1 MSKKNKNT
9 VKIPLALKLI
19 IQSLPELA
27 YAFSKDGRL
36 VAWNK
41 NIEVGSGYSK
51 EELNKLSISDFVQGS
66 DKERVLDK
74 FSKIVADGNGEEQII
89 EFSVRSKSGNLFPVI
104 GLRTL
109 IVLSGKE
116 YFIGIAVRKTKT
128 DTKEE
133 FSNQI
138 DKITH
143 LKNQME
149 AYYSKIEEMKH
160 AQILL
165 EQKTFFNAKDFN
177 SKLINSL
184 PGIFYVYEKVGDDF
198 FLKRWNNNLEFNL
211 GYLGDELLNMQPHQ
225 LFTEKEFIKV
235 KKAIK
240 QIFSTGN
247 AQLKANITHKSG
259 RQIPYLY
266 QGYKFE
272 DEGRLYFMGSG
283 VDISFQQSLEQKQKR
298 QEKEKRKAQKLLDA
312 NKRELVATALEISRT
327 NKTIEYA
334 LSRIDDILLNYTK
347 SETET
352 YNNLINIKNDLTIQI
367 KEQDNWGIF
376 KLRFTD
382 VHKDFFD
389 KLKTQH
395 HKLTK
400 SELKFCAY
408 LRINLSSSQISSVLN
423 VSNEA
428 IRKTRYRVRKKLD
441 LSPKESL
448 EDYIAKF

>member
-143 LKNQME
+143 G
-149 AYYSKIEEMKH
+149 S
-160 AQILL
+160 
-165 EQKTFFNAKDFN
+165 
-177 SKLINSL
+177 SLI
-184 PGIFYVYEKVGDDF
+184 
-198 FLKRWNNNLEFNL
+198 
-211 GYLGDELLNMQPHQ
+211 
-225 LFTEKEFIKV
+225 
-235 KKAIK
+235 
-240 QIFSTGN
+240 
-247 AQLKANITHKSG
+247 
-259 RQIPYLY
+259 
-266 QGYKFE
+266 
-272 DEGRLYFMGSG
+272 
-283 VDISFQQSLEQKQKR
+283 
-298 QEKEKRKAQKLLDA
+298 
-312 NKRELVATALEISRT
+312 
-327 NKTIEYA
+327 
-334 LSRIDDILLNYTK
+334 
-347 SETET
+347 
-352 YNNLINIKNDLTIQI
+352 
-367 KEQDNWGIF
+367 
-376 KLRFTD
+376 
-382 VHKDFFD
+382 
-389 KLKTQH
+389 
-395 HKLTK
+395 
-400 SELKFCAY
+400 
-408 LRINLSSSQISSVLN
+408 
-423 VSNEA
+423 
-428 IRKTRYRVRKKLD
+428 
-441 LSPKESL
+441 
-448 EDYIAKF
+448 